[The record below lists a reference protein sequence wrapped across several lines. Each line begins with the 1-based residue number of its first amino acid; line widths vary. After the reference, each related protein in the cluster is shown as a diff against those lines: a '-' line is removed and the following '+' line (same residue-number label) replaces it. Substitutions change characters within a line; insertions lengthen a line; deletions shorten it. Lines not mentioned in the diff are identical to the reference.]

1 MPEINADRLVFDEDA
16 KRERGII
23 AQSNNRSAAIS
34 QMLSAVWGA
43 SGIVAVFI
51 LAKPDVRMTATSAIF
66 GVIAMLFFAVQLL
79 AKAAILWPRG
89 LNNLPNDK
97 SQAAYR
103 ARLNKRAEKV
113 RRNPTVV
120 AEEEYDEGYLLQ
132 RIRAKKEL
140 FTRVTIAAIAGY
152 LPFAVLFLTTLKY

>member
-1 MPEINADRLVFDEDA
+1 MPEINPDRLVFDDDV

-51 LAKPDVRMTATSAIF
+51 LAKPDVRMTATSAVF
-66 GVIAMLFFAVQLL
+66 GVIAMAFFAVQLL

-97 SQAAYR
+97 DRAAYL
-103 ARLNKRAEKV
+103 ARLDKRAEKV
-113 RRNPTVV
+113 RRKPQVV
-120 AEEEYDEGYLLQ
+120 TDEEYDEGYLLQ
-132 RIRAKKEL
+132 RIRAKKEN
-140 FTRVTIAAIAGY
+140 FTRVTIAAIALY
-152 LPFAVLFLTTLKY
+152 LPFAVLFLVTLKY